1 MSAYNEIIKEL
12 RGLDNPEKA
21 KLLAGFFKTGK
32 GEYGAGD
39 KFLGIVVPEQRK
51 VVKKYAHLELPD
63 IQKLLQSPYHE
74 FRLTG
79 LLVLVEK
86 ITQADKQ
93 MQKEIFK
100 FYLKNIAHINN
111 WDLVDLTAPKIAG
124 EYLLDKPEQ
133 RKILYK
139 LARSKNLWE
148 RRIAILATF
157 AFIRQ
162 DDFSDTLKIAAIL
175 LQDKY
180 DLIHKAVG
188 WALREVGKR
197 DQKTAELFLQKH
209 LLKMPR
215 TTLRYAIER
224 FPEEKRRSYLKKIA

>member
-1 MSAYNEIIKEL
+1 MYNTIVKEL
-12 RGLDNPEKA
+12 RGLANPSKA
-21 KLLAGFFKTGK
+21 KLLAGFFKTGE

-175 LQDKY
+175 LSDNH

-188 WALREVGKR
+188 WALRKVGKR

>member
-1 MSAYNEIIKEL
+1 MYNDLTKEL
-12 RGLDNPEKA
+12 RGLANPQKA
-21 KLLAGFFKTGK
+21 KILAGFFKTGK

-39 KFLGIVVPEQRK
+39 KFLGIVVPAQRK

-79 LLVLVEK
+79 LLILVEK
-86 ITQADKQ
+86 FAQADEKT
-93 MQKEIFK
+93 QKEIFK
-100 FYLKNIAHINN
+100 FYLKNTAYINN
-111 WDLVDLTAPKIAG
+111 WDLVDLTAPKIVG
-124 EYLLDKPEQ
+124 EYLRDLPEQ

-175 LQDKY
+175 LPDKH

-197 DQKTAELFLQKH
+197 DQKIEEDFLEEH
-209 LLKMPR
+209 LCKISR

-224 FPEEKRRSYLKKIA
+224 FAEEKRQSYLKKW